1 MYGPRALISML
12 AVLMVFAGVTYILN
26 GSIITTVWQT
36 IFCAILIQVGYF
48 VAILFLVRKENRL
61 RRADPSA
68 HPTRRETRPAGDIGG
83 EPPPRLNAGDR

>member
-36 IFCAILIQVGYF
+36 IVCAILIQAGYF

-61 RRADPSA
+61 RRADPSV
-68 HPTRRETRPAGDIGG
+68 HSTRRETRRPGISA
-83 EPPPRLNAGDR
+83 ESRLRD